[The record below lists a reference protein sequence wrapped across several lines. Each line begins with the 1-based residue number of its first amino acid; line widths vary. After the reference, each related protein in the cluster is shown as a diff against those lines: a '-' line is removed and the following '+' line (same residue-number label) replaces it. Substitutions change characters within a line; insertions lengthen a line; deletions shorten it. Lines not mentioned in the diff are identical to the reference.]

1 MVMTRLQPFA
11 FVKICCV
18 QLLSIAVLTLCFS
31 NINADAAPSG
41 SASALKSK
49 PSHQIQIAPAALS
62 NVEISRLEQLILSQN
77 QAIEELKA
85 RLSRQEELIS
95 MLQGQRTTEK
105 ALSSESPPTVQ
116 LASLAAVQPNLVSPS
131 QDVPFSNSAA
141 QPNSHVVSSKADRA
155 EEKPVGNALSI
166 NGFKFGGDFRFR
178 ADVQARS
185 GNDVAGP
192 LQNIRSRYRVRLNV
206 DKDLER
212 RFNFHMQLSTGP
224 YNVGTT
230 NDEDFAGTTAKHP
243 FSVAEAF
250 IDFHPNSNIALRG
263 GRMEEV
269 FADNMRFLWD
279 DDVRFNGFQ
288 QVLKLPMN
296 STNSLELRVGE
307 YWLSNPNVVV
317 LAETSPYVS
326 AGYQPGHKVRDANLF
341 HSGVVLNLS
350 NGGAWK
356 HKLIGDVQIYRNP
369 NQIQLAS
376 TAPGFPV
383 LVSNPLGLALSGP
396 ISASGN
402 ATTIQGGA
410 IFTAPDFD
418 IARASYRIEHNGI
431 RIGEREMPLWFDFQ
445 VARNYGASFL
455 RDSVMGSVNLGAVKK
470 AGDLR
475 FLYQYAI
482 KDANSIISQFT
493 DDDLGTGLGV
503 NLAVHAIRVDIG
515 LTRFLQWQNLLFVQN
530 ERRKSDPSNL
540 FFVPLQRGAN
550 TTFRYLGQLAFSF

>member
-1 MVMTRLQPFA
+1 MIRSQPLVSVQISCARLS
-11 FVKICCV
+11 
-18 QLLSIAVLTLCFS
+18 SILVFTLGACS
-31 NINADAAPSG
+31 VRAEAAPPRPVSPSKAKAPECDRVHS
-41 SASALKSK
+41 SAVSK
-49 PSHQIQIAPAALS
+49 I
-62 NVEISRLEQLILSQN
+62 EISQLEQLILSQS

-85 RLSRQEELIS
+85 RLSRQEALIAMIQS
-95 MLQGQRTTEK
+95 QRNESH
-105 ALSSESPPTVQ
+105 LSPEASTVQ
-116 LASLAAVQPNLVSPS
+116 LASLAVVQASSASPS
-131 QDVPFSNSAA
+131 PGAVTLGNNTTQTNAE
-141 QPNSHVVSSKADRA
+141 VVSTKVVAKP
-155 EEKPVGNALSI
+155 EEKTPANALSI
-166 NGFKFGGDFRFR
+166 NGFKFSGDFRFR

-192 LQNIRSRYRVRLNV
+192 LQNIRGRYRVRLNV

-224 YNVGTT
+224 YNVATT

-243 FSVAEAF
+243 FSMAEAF

-296 STNSLELRVGE
+296 STNSLELRMGE

-317 LAETSPYVS
+317 LAATSPYVS
-326 AGYQPGHKVRDANLF
+326 AGYQPGQKVRDANLF
-341 HSGVVLNLS
+341 HPGAVLNLS

-356 HKLIGDVQIYRNP
+356 HRLIGDVQIYRNP

-418 IARASYRIEHNGI
+418 IARASYRIEHKGV

-455 RDSVMGSVNLGAVKK
+455 RDSVMGSVNLGVVKK

-530 ERRKSDPSNL
+530 ERRSSDPGNL